1 MGRTLATIVAALAL
15 VVPGLALLDHS
26 REREPAADQLAGR
39 IADAQESGDVA
50 AAEGQA
56 SPADR

>member
-15 VVPGLALLDHS
+15 VVGLALLDHS